1 MRAVCDPDKRRAE
14 FSLQVTS
21 VWQGRGLGTCL
32 LRKMIEYLLSQGSL
46 ELVGF
51 CLAENQPMLGLAR
64 RLGFVIEPL
73 PQDGST
79 VMRLALQPFSSTA
92 A

>member
-1 MRAVCDPDKRRAE
+1 
-14 FSLQVTS
+14 
-21 VWQGRGLGTCL
+21 
-32 LRKMIEYLLSQGSL
+32 
-46 ELVGF
+46 
-51 CLAENQPMLGLAR
+51 MLGLAR